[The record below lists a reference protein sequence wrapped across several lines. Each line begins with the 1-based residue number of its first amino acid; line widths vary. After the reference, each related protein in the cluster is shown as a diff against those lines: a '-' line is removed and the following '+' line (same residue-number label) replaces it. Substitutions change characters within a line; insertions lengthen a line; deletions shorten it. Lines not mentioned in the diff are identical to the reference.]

1 MSSTHAAPAHPV
13 THTSTVPPHPAI
25 IALGEPMVEFNQ
37 TRANDANYLQGFGGD
52 TSNAI
57 IACARQGV
65 PCAYITRI
73 GDDAFGRMLLDLW
86 QAESVGTQGVQTD
99 AAAHTAVYFVTH
111 GTGENSGHTFSYLR
125 SGSAASRM
133 TPAFLPRALIE
144 GAQFLHVSGIS
155 QAISASACDTVFAAI
170 DIARAAGVKVSF
182 DTNLRL
188 RLWPIEQ
195 ARAVMTRTIALTD
208 YLLPSLEDMQAIA
221 QCDEPAAILDWCFS
235 HGARNV
241 VLKLGAQG
249 CMVATREQRAAV
261 PGHLTAVPGHR
272 VNAVDATGAGDCFD
286 GALLA
291 RLYAGDDLVTAARY
305 ANAAAAL
312 TTTGFGAVAPLPT
325 RAQVEAF
332 LAQAA
337 RGHRPAQ
344 AERLNPSAP

>member
-1 MSSTHAAPAHPV
+1 MALLPLPPV
-13 THTSTVPPHPAI
+13 VV
-25 IALGEPMVEFNQ
+25 ALGEPMVEFNQ

-99 AAAHTAVYFVTH
+99 AATHTAVYFVTH

-221 QCDEPAAILDWCFS
+221 QRDDPAAILDWCFA

-249 CMVATREQRAAV
+249 CMVAAREPRNGIQGEPTAG
-261 PGHLTAVPGHR
+261 PGHHTAVPGHR

-291 RLYAGDDLVTAARY
+291 RLHAGDDLVTAARY

-332 LAQAA
+332 LAQAV
-337 RGHRPAQ
+337 P
-344 AERLNPSAP
+344 